1 MEIDIKENRAKTA
14 GKTEMEKA
22 MNYAN
27 VTKEPPFAQDI
38 HRLILQV
45 IKVRN
50 MGEARDAVR
59 QLRDALREAVQYYSN
74 QSVKPGAKI
83 SGVELPIIA
92 LANKLT
98 YQSLNQAIE
107 SGQFGQQVKDFD
119 SLIKDLSRGMHGV
132 SLASSG
138 ADGGLR
144 KFEAKPEESLERVIK
159 EITDSIKNA
168 SEVSPEIQKTSERL
182 GAAMEAIAGGPKIGE
197 DFKRDALREIVSGT
211 DKGKELAD
219 ALVTA
224 EAAWGAKIMPPGVK
238 LNNFDLAAM
247 ALTIRRLE
255 ARIIKE
261 VGDTL
266 MYEALKAVDAVSVDD
281 SMMCL
286 KCEEEGGGSCHE

>member
-1 MEIDIKENRAKTA
+1 MEIEIDGIKKQAAKA
-14 GKTEMEKA
+14 EIEKA
-22 MNYAN
+22 VKSAN
-27 VTKEPPFAQDI
+27 VAKEPPFAQDI
-38 HRLILQV
+38 HRLILGV
-45 IKVRN
+45 TKVKN

-59 QLRDALREAVQYYSN
+59 QIKDTLREAVQYYSN

-83 SGVELPIIA
+83 PAVEIPIIA

-119 SLIKDLSRGMHGV
+119 SLVKDLSRGMHGI

-138 ADGGLR
+138 TDGGLR

-159 EITDSIKNA
+159 EITDSMKNA
-168 SEVSPEIQKTSERL
+168 AGASPEAQKTSERL
-182 GAAMEAIAGGPKIGE
+182 GAAIEATAGGPKIGE

-219 ALVTA
+219 ALVAA
-224 EAAWGAKIMPPGVK
+224 EAAWAAKIMPPGVS
-238 LNNFDLAAM
+238 LNKFDLAAM

-286 KCEEEGGGSCHE
+286 KCEEEDGGDGHE